1 MTQAIEGMTDAM
13 RIRVNEAQARVEE
26 IGQLMSSSEVLTDAR
41 RMQSLGRE
49 QASLAPIVDRGQTLI
64 EIERQLADNR
74 ALLSE
79 PDAELRAL
87 AEEEIGTLEERRD
100 QLAAELLELLR
111 PRDPNDERDVI
122 MEIRAGTGG
131 DEAALFAGDLLR
143 MYLRYAEARRWKVD
157 MLSTSEN
164 DIGGLKE
171 VIVEIAGQGAYSR
184 LKFESGVHRVQRV
197 PVTEASGR
205 IHTSTATVAVLPE
218 AEEIDVQISE
228 EDLRIDVYRSTGHG
242 GQSVNTT
249 DSAVRI
255 THLPTGIVVTCQ
267 DEKSQLKNK
276 TKALSVLRSRLYQM
290 QQEQQHSQEAQMRRS
305 QVGTGERAEKI
316 RTYNYRE
323 NRVTDHRVEFT
334 LYNLDKIMQ
343 GQLDLLIDPL
353 VVAARADGME
363 R

>member
-1 MTQAIEGMTDAM
+1 MTQATVGMTDAM
-13 RIRVNEAQARVEE
+13 RRRITEAQMRVGA
-26 IGQLMSSSEVLTDAR
+26 IGELMSSPDVVTDAR
-41 RMQSLGRE
+41 RLQSLGRE
-49 QASLAPIVDRGQTLI
+49 QAVLAPIVERGQALI
-64 EIERQLADNR
+64 ETERQLEDNR
-74 ALLSE
+74 LLLDE
-79 PDAELRAL
+79 ADPELRDL
-87 AEEEIGTLEERRD
+87 AEEEMRTLEERRSELVAD
-100 QLAAELLELLR
+100 LLELLR

-143 MYLRYAEARRWKVD
+143 MYLRYGETRGWKAE

-171 VIVEIAGQGAYSR
+171 VIVEITGRGAYSR

-197 PVTEASGR
+197 PVTETSGR

-218 AEEIDVQISE
+218 AEDIDVHLSE

-276 TKALSVLRSRLYQM
+276 TKAMAVLRSRLYQM
-290 QQEQQHSQEAQMRRS
+290 QQERQHSQEAEMRRS

-323 NRVTDHRVEFT
+323 NRVTDHRIGLT
-334 LYNLDKIMQ
+334 LYNLDQIMQ

-353 VVAARADGME
+353 VVASRADGME
-363 R
+363 G